1 MIYKLPASL
10 VISGLICLSGCNQK
24 GQLCSCPPFPDPH
37 PLMKQELQS
46 VDEEH
51 FPYFVDWVNRLYKLK
66 RQLEERRV
74 AF

>member
-1 MIYKLPASL
+1 MIWILRASL
-10 VISGLICLSGCNQK
+10 VISGSILLISCNQK
-24 GQLCSCPPFPDPH
+24 GQLISCPPFPEPH
-37 PLMKQELQS
+37 PLVKQELQS

-51 FPYFVDWVNRLYKLK
+51 FPYFVDWMNRLYKLK